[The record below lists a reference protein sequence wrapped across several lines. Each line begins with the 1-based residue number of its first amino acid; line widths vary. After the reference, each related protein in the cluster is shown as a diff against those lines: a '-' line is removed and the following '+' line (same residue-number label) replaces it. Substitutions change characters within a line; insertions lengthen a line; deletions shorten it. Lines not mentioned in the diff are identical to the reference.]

1 MKRLMLA
8 LFFLIAPLKLLAA
21 IQCSIDNSPTL
32 DFGATDPFMA
42 GPLNANTQ
50 IQWSCS
56 RGIGVLESIPFK
68 MCIYVAADND
78 GGILPRNL
86 RPANPGP
93 AIPFN
98 VYTLLV
104 GGTIIQPS
112 TNAIE
117 VQVDM
122 SRAFQYS
129 DSDTVNIFGIVPGP
143 LPGNA
148 LAGENRASM
157 VNSQV
162 TRIGTNQSCNTTS
175 GLPLTNYALNA
186 NLAIQN
192 QCSITANDLN
202 FGTQSSPLPQTD
214 SDTFIDVRCTN
225 TSPFTVGLSDGLN
238 PSGGSRRMRDGSQ
251 FVSYGLFQDAARS
264 IPWDS
269 TTNRKGATGLG
280 TSTSIMM
287 SVFGRIP
294 AAPSTPPG
302 NYTDTITV
310 DIEF

>member
-1 MKRLMLA
+1 MKRLILVVMLTVAPVAQVAA
-8 LFFLIAPLKLLAA
+8 LE
-21 IQCSIDNSPTL
+21 CSITNSPIL
-32 DFGATDPFMA
+32 DFGIKDPFDGGVVTA
-42 GPLNANTQ
+42 TTS
-50 IQWSCS
+50 IQWFCRKGLLEALLGGSFNMCIFVGTDS
-56 RGIGVLESIPFK
+56 NGGVLPRNMTPTSSGPSIPFN
-68 MCIYVAADND
+68 IYTSSLGSTV
-78 GGILPRNL
+78 
-86 RPANPGP
+86 
-93 AIPFN
+93 
-98 VYTLLV
+98 
-104 GGTIIQPS
+104 IQPT
-112 TNAIE
+112 TNAI
-117 VQVDM
+117 
-122 SRAFQYS
+122 
-129 DSDTVNIFGIVPGP
+129 TVPVNFNGLLDLINSGTVTAYGIVPSP
-143 LPGNA
+143 IPSTV
-148 LAGENRASM
+148 LAEVHNTSM
-157 VNSQV
+157 LNSQV
-162 TRIGTNQSCNTTS
+162 RGVQSNQSCDTVGELLTTYT
-175 GLPLTNYALNA
+175 LEATIEIPD
-186 NLAIQN
+186 
-192 QCSITANDLN
+192 QCQITAHDLD